1 MVSLHTQI
9 GKEKKIFL
17 EDRQMI
23 ELDGYY
29 RELLPVN
36 IKLGKKFTSIQSIIV
51 FLWIDN

>member
-29 RELLPVN
+29 
-36 IKLGKKFTSIQSIIV
+36 KKIV
-51 FLWIDN
+51 TYQNQTWQKVCKYTVYYCILMD